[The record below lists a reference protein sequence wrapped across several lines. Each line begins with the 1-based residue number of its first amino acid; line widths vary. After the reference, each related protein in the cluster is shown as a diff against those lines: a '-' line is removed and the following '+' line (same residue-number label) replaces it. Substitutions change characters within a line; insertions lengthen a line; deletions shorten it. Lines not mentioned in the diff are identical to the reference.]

1 MAIARQGGDP
11 AHRAR
16 EVILDHHISYS
27 LCLPHRHTLRLDL
40 PSSLPQP
47 LTGQASS
54 ASWPDPAPASVL
66 RVDSLSA
73 WEPWPS
79 WPLASSFSAIAEVFS
94 GIQLLDFPA
103 WAAASS
109 DKRTRFISEDWEG
122 RCRVQ
127 AGGEVRKRK
136 KAWVTSKEESRL
148 QIHAPAETHG
158 RRLESRDML
167 PGGDE
172 SQRINKPQH
181 LPPLPAQSPRAQP
194 CSHLLPT
201 EHGPSSHSCQTILPI
216 VCSRHF
222 SI

>member
-1 MAIARQGGDP
+1 MFKLVLEKAEESEIKLPTFSRSSKKQE
-11 AHRAR
+11 RSR
-16 EVILDHHISYS
+16 KTSISA
-27 LCLPHRHTLRLDL
+27 LLNMPK
-40 PSSLPQP
+40 P
-47 LTGQASS
+47 LTV
-54 ASWPDPAPASVL
+54 W
-66 RVDSLSA
+66 
-73 WEPWPS
+73 
-79 WPLASSFSAIAEVFS
+79 IT
-94 GIQLLDFPA
+94 IA

-158 RRLESRDML
+158 RRLESRDTL

-172 SQRINKPQH
+172 SQRINKPQQ